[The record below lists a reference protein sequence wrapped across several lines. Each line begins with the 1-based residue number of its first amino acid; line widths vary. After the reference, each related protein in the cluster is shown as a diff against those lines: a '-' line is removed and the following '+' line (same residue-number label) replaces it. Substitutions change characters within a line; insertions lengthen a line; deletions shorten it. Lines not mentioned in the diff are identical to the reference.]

1 MQAQTM
7 ADRQNDFDIPEAIA
21 VAHLPGSLPMGGVV
35 PDTPIHAFVRTP
47 RALVFSATPRLSP
60 TCTELD
66 VAGPTAFVI
75 RNVVTADEADAII
88 KLTEHLGYRDEAP
101 GINTPPGM
109 RMNKTVHWLADDA
122 MLGAIFTRIGAL
134 LPPTLD
140 GRALHPQL
148 SHRINMY
155 RYDANDV
162 FNRHIDGAWP
172 AYSLNADRTRMQ
184 QWAGVSSMLTMI
196 LYLNGVE
203 DGVIGGNTRLFA
215 RDGRVIDVTPKKG
228 DALFFRHGFGL
239 DSVQHE
245 GARVT
250 SAVAKY
256 VARINVM
263 YADPTAT

>member
-1 MQAQTM
+1 MPTPAIDMQH
-7 ADRQNDFDIPEAIA
+7 DLDIPEALA

-35 PDTPIHAFVRTP
+35 QNTPIHAFVRTP
-47 RALVFSATPRLSP
+47 AALVFVDAPPLLLPGPERI
-60 TCTELD
+60 ELD
-66 VAGPTAFVI
+66 VGGPAAFVI
-75 RNVVTADEADAII
+75 RNVVHAHEADAII
-88 KLTEHLGYRDEAP
+88 ALTEHLGYRNEAP

-122 MLGAIFTRIGAL
+122 LLGAIFRRIGAL
-134 LPPTLD
+134 LPPALD
-140 GRALHPQL
+140 GRTLLPRL

-172 AYSLNADRTRMQ
+172 GYSLNAERTRMLE
-184 QWAGVSSMLTMI
+184 WTGATSMLTMI
-196 LYLNGVE
+196 LYLNGAE
-203 DGVIGGNTRLFA
+203 EGVVGGQTRLFA
-215 RDGRVIDVTPKKG
+215 RDGRVIDVEPKRG

-250 SAVAKY
+250 SSVAKY

-263 YADPTAT
+263 YQD